1 MGQVLQLKA
10 LVKHANNLGHYAP
23 VHVTKGMVE
32 GIYDALNRSVF
43 SGALTRPK
51 IVVRDYSKKQF
62 WGECE
67 GWQRGSRWGEHYT
80 KVIRIERNFP
90 NLKKLIQV
98 VAHEMVHQWEWEYHG
113 VMTHGEKTFLCWKE
127 DLKYYGIRL
136 DIIL

>member
-1 MGQVLQLKA
+1 MGKVLQLKA
-10 LVKHANNLGHYAP
+10 LVNHANELGNYAP
-23 VHVTKGMVE
+23 IHVTKDMVE

-51 IVVRDYSKKQF
+51 IVVRDYSKKGM

-113 VMTHGEKTFLCWKE
+113 VMTHGEKTFLIWKD

-136 DIIL
+136 DIVL

>member
-10 LVKHANNLGHYAP
+10 LVNHANELGHRAP
-23 VHVTKGMVE
+23 IHVTKTMVE
-32 GIYDALNRSVF
+32 NIYDALNRSVF
-43 SGALTRPK
+43 NRALTRPK
-51 IVVRDYSKKQF
+51 IVIRDYTKRGM

-113 VMTHGEKTFLCWKE
+113 VMTHGGKTFLCWKE
-127 DLKYYGIRL
+127 DLKHYGIRL
-136 DIIL
+136 DIVL